1 MYTIQVSDILV
12 KIYARKKT
20 EKRVFAG
27 NIITVGSTSFKLIST
42 VQLQTGRPKDPEAL
56 YKE

>member
-12 KIYARKKT
+12 KIYAGKKL
-20 EKRVFAG
+20 KRVLAG

-42 VQLQTGRPKDPEAL
+42 LQLQTGRP
-56 YKE
+56 